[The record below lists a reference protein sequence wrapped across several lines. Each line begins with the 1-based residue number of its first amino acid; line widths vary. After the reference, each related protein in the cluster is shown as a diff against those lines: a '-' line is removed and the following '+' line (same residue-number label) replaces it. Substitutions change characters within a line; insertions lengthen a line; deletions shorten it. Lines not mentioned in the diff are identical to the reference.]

1 MSRVCAQLR
10 ISAERKLAHDDGMN
24 SSDTWNRAFRDH
36 EALRQSAWDLRHLL
50 LTAASDRRPDG
61 ALRRVRESL
70 DAFCRHVNRHFELEE
85 AGWSDSRS
93 SDWAGRAR
101 IEASILEH
109 ESMRARLAAVMA
121 SLPQASDAS
130 IARDLATEIH
140 AILDDL
146 LRHELS
152 ETGFF
157 QSLLLSELEDSNS
170 APPHSRETERE

>member
-1 MSRVCAQLR
+1 
-10 ISAERKLAHDDGMN
+10 MN
-24 SSDTWNRAFRDH
+24 SSETWNRAFRDH

-61 ALRRVRESL
+61 AIRRVHEAL
-70 DAFCRHVNRHFELEE
+70 DAFRRHVNRHFELEE
-85 AGWSDSRS
+85 AGWSHSRS

-101 IEASILEH
+101 IEASMLEH
-109 ESMRARLAAVMA
+109 ESMRARLATVMA
-121 SLPQASDAS
+121 SVQQDSDAS

-152 ETGFF
+152 ETGLF
-157 QSLLLSELEDSNS
+157 QSQLLRGLEDSSS
-170 APPHSRETERE
+170 AAPHSRGTERE